1 MIEHLFDT
9 SQCGYN
15 RKMTVATTLGIR
27 ELRDGLSRHIASVRE
42 GEEII
47 VTDHG
52 KPVARI
58 TPYRPNLT
66 QDILEE
72 LTRQGL
78 SRPPLRPKQPRSLP
92 RGDKVL
98 VSDLIKE
105 QRR

>member
-1 MIEHLFDT
+1 M
-9 SQCGYN
+9 
-15 RKMTVATTLGIR
+15 VTTLGIR

-58 TPYRPNLT
+58 TPYRSNRT
-66 QDILEE
+66 EE
-72 LTRQGL
+72 LLEDLTRRGL
-78 SRPPLRPKQPRSLP
+78 SRPPLRPKQPRDPLP
-92 RGDKVL
+92 PSDKVV